1 LKNNT
6 IMTTREL
13 ADYVKL
19 NEKTV
24 LKMAQIGK
32 LPGIKIANQWRFYL
46 SAVDTH
52 LQKSTTKSSNNNL
65 NTPVQIVEKDI
76 IPLSR
81 LIEISS
87 VNLDLKS
94 RKRDDVLY
102 ELAQIANKSGLTLYT
117 KELFL
122 QLKER
127 ENMLSTAVGD
137 GVAIPH
143 PRNPTTALF
152 KKPNIII
159 ARSKKGVDFF
169 APDNRKVHL
178 FFMPCATDTMTHLRL
193 LRKIS
198 KLPHTAN
205 IVQKFIHAS
214 DESEVIKILLE
225 FEKINILH
233 EEGLE

>member
-1 LKNNT
+1 
-6 IMTTREL
+6 
-13 ADYVKL
+13 
-19 NEKTV
+19 
-24 LKMAQIGK
+24 
-32 LPGIKIANQWRFYL
+32 
-46 SAVDTH
+46 
-52 LQKSTTKSSNNNL
+52 
-65 NTPVQIVEKDI
+65 
-76 IPLSR
+76 
-81 LIEISS
+81 

-94 RKRDDVLY
+94 RKRDEVLY

-233 EEGLE
+233 KEGLE

>member
-1 LKNNT
+1 MRNNT

-13 ADYVKL
+13 ADYIKL
-19 NEKTV
+19 NEKTI
-24 LKMAQIGK
+24 LKMAQTGK

-52 LQKSTTKSSNNNL
+52 LQKSTIKSSNDNL
-65 NTPVQIVEKDI
+65 NILIKTIEEDI

-81 LIEISS
+81 LMEISS
-87 VNLDLKS
+87 INLDLKS

-102 ELAQIANKSGLTLYT
+102 ELAQIANKAGLALYT
-117 KELFL
+117 KELFH
-122 QLKER
+122 QLRER

-143 PRNPTTALF
+143 PRNPTANLF
-152 KKPNIII
+152 KKPNIIM

-178 FFMPCATDTMTHLRL
+178 FFMPCATNTITHLRL

-198 KLPHTAN
+198 KLSHTTN
-205 IVQKFIHAS
+205 VVQKFMRAG

-225 FEKINILH
+225 FEKINICPT
-233 EEGLE
+233 EGT